1 MPENLPNTP
10 GFQNHFY
17 NLVKIHTPGSQNHLY
32 ESSRKSMFRI
42 KKAYFFVSYISLPYS
57 FGFSNILCLC
67 FAFAG
72 TRPLISTMKAMVIKK
87 DPVSSI
93 LEQREVK
100 MPEIKD
106 NEVIIQVCACG
117 VNRGDVID
125 LVTSEDGICPGLEC
139 SGIIEAVGRNVNCW
153 KVGDRVCA
161 ILEGG
166 GYAEKVAVLENYLLP
181 LSDDV
186 DLEDAAGLP
195 YASCCIWLAL
205 FKMCYPNTVRDTLEN
220 KKILI
225 REGTSGIGAL
235 AIQYAKLLGLTVIAS
250 TGVDFVLDCGASD
263 LQRNIECC
271 CPGGKVF
278 IVDFQGM
285 VSSRIDLAMLQK
297 NQAEIKVFDL
307 RSRDLGYKAS
317 VIAQVRTHLWP
328 AILTK
333 KVIPAVA
340 NRFAV
345 TEAQKALNLLKEND
359 NIGKIIVYMN
369 FGKTC
374 RHLKMD

>member
-1 MPENLPNTP
+1 MDCLIVCE
-10 GFQNHFY
+10 GIQNGAAAAH
-17 NLVKIHTPGSQNHLY
+17 P
-32 ESSRKSMFRI
+32 R
-42 KKAYFFVSYISLPYS
+42 
-57 FGFSNILCLC
+57 NILCLC

-250 TGVDFVLDCGASD
+250 TGSSYEFSLCRDYGADICFDHTSTNFAQEVVRRFQYLGVDFVLDCGASD